1 MRWSARSLAGSAILA
16 CASSL
21 AGTAEGQRERHGV
34 ERPSHENSKNEK
46 EGAAEAD
53 PLPHS
58 NGTDSRQV
66 EIAKVGLQP
75 PRCTADYVVGDVSPE
90 FHAARGEG
98 IFRFC
103 LRLDRYEA
111 QGADLYLRPAR

>member
-1 MRWSARSLAGSAILA
+1 MRWSARSRAGSAILA

-21 AGTAEGQRERHGV
+21 AGTAEGQRQRHRV

-58 NGTDSRQV
+58 NGIDSRQV
-66 EIAKVGLQP
+66 EVAEMGLQP
-75 PRCTADYVVGDVSPE
+75 PRRAADYVVGDVSPE
-90 FHAARGEG
+90 FHAARGKG
-98 IFRFC
+98 IF
-103 LRLDRYEA
+103 
-111 QGADLYLRPAR
+111 